1 MTPKNKSELEVLLEQ
16 RDKELKLLRKELH
29 ETRIAIKVLLHVRND
44 YREIIK
50 QNALFNIERL
60 VKPYLH
66 KLEQTGLDPQQQ
78 ELLKLVVYNLDNIIS
93 PGFQDVAKSTIS
105 LSPTELQV
113 ANLIKLGKT
122 NKEIA
127 SILDRS
133 LNTIQS
139 HRFNL
144 RKKLGLRNRKVN
156 LRSYL
161 ETHHSN

>member
-1 MTPKNKSELEVLLEQ
+1 MAGKNSADSAEQLSEKE
-16 RDKELKLLRKELH
+16 KELKQLRKELH
-29 ETRIAIKVLLHVRND
+29 ETKIALKVILHIRND

-50 QNALFNIERL
+50 QNVLFNIERL
-60 VKPYLH
+60 VKPYLG
-66 KLEQTGLDPQQQ
+66 KLEQTDLDPQQQ
-78 ELLKLVVYNLDNIIS
+78 ELLNLVHYNLDNIFA
-93 PGFQDVAKSTIS
+93 PGFQDVAKAASN
-105 LSPTELQV
+105 LSPTEIQV
-113 ANLIKLGKT
+113 ANLIRIGKT

-127 SILDRS
+127 SILGRS

-161 ETHHSN
+161 ESHHSN